1 MPTGRVVVTVM
12 VANELEDDEGH
23 VYTAPPRTYSFGFG
37 LIDSYDR
44 PPKLTIHPWG
54 EGSALVVQRVWE

>member
-1 MPTGRVVVTVM
+1 M
-12 VANELEDDEGH
+12 VADEMEDDEGH